1 MTQKSLTQ
9 DTPAWPMPGY
19 SSGFGWNKGARRAA
33 LCLAA
38 MLGLGV
44 SSPSAVAQAQA
55 DERQPAPG
63 GQKIVLTTAD
73 GRQAQAT
80 LLDNATARAFAAML
94 PLTVRMGDHFGRE
107 LYGPMPKLTVS
118 DPQQK
123 TYKAGDIAYWP
134 PAPGFAI
141 YYTVGGPVIPGD
153 GIALLG
159 AIDTNLDI
167 FSRGSTNVTIELA
180 K

>member
-1 MTQKSLTQ
+1 MNQPSDSASTGT
-9 DTPAWPMPGY
+9 
-19 SSGFGWNKGARRAA
+19 RRAA

-38 MLGLGV
+38 VVGLGMA
-44 SSPSAVAQAQA
+44 SPTAVAEAQA
-55 DERQPAPG
+55 DERKHARG

-73 GRQAQAT
+73 GRQARAT
-80 LLDNATARAFAAML
+80 LLDNATARTFAAKL
-94 PLTVRMGDHFGRE
+94 PLKVRMGDHFGRE
-107 LYGPMPKLTVS
+107 LYGPMPAMAVS
-118 DPQQK
+118 DPLQK
-123 TYKAGDIAYWP
+123 TYRPGDIAYWP

-167 FSRGSTNVTIELA
+167 FSHGSTVVTIELA

>member
-1 MTQKSLTQ
+1 MKAWRGLT
-9 DTPAWPMPGY
+9 AMAMVLVCH
-19 SSGFGWNKGARRAA
+19 GAAA
-33 LCLAA
+33 
-38 MLGLGV
+38 
-44 SSPSAVAQAQA
+44 QT
-55 DERQPAPG
+55 
-63 GQKIVLTTAD
+63 GQKIILTTGD
-73 GRQAQAT
+73 GGQAQAT
-80 LLDNATARAFAAML
+80 LLNNATARAFAAML

-107 LYGPMPKLTVS
+107 LYGPMPRLAVS
-118 DPQQK
+118 DPLQK
-123 TYKAGDIAYWP
+123 TYRTGDIAYWP

-153 GIALLG
+153 GLALLG